1 MHTAPPSTPAPE
13 PPSPWRR
20 RLITLGIVAT
30 LGAFV
35 WSQLPDSSYPTDL
48 SRIGQGQATVVLTM
62 ESHYLE
68 GASVMHLLHDVR
80 DEFGDSV
87 QFLVASLSRPD
98 GRAFVMQALCM
109 GVDPDMSQESLA
121 TLGDRLAP
129 PAGWSYRTRVL
140 EQELV
145 IDTTESLATVLQDEF
160 ETSYTLPN

>member
-1 MHTAPPSTPAPE
+1 VHTAPPPTPAPE
-13 PPSPWRR
+13 LPSPWRR

-98 GRAFVMQALCM
+98 GRAFAARHGAIDGTVVLLDAAGRRVGLLRRPQTQEELRRAVREAFGVQAPR
-109 GVDPDMSQESLA
+109 G
-121 TLGDRLAP
+121 
-129 PAGWSYRTRVL
+129 
-140 EQELV
+140 
-145 IDTTESLATVLQDEF
+145 
-160 ETSYTLPN
+160 